1 MEKDSFQIVISA
13 IKTVQRGFLMMVGVG
28 QVMSLGW
35 VRRKRLS
42 DEILFKQRL
51 VGYEETM
58 KRIAF

>member
-1 MEKDSFQIVISA
+1 
-13 IKTVQRGFLMMVGVG
+13 MVGEERN
-28 QVMSLGW
+28 LDW

-58 KRIAF
+58 KRTAFYNLTEKCSKKR